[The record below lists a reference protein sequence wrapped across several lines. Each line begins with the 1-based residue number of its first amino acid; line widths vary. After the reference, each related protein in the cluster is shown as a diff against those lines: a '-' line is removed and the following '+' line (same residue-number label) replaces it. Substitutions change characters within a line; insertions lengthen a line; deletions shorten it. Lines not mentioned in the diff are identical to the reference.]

1 MQHDDVI
8 WQLIMQ
14 GHCSFR
20 SKTQKQ
26 NFCRNAYN
34 LTGLCSRSS
43 CPLANSRYATVREI
57 KGRCYL
63 YIKTIER
70 AHTPRK
76 LWQRLRLSSDYT
88 KALGQID
95 EHLVYWPQFMVHKN
109 KQRFTRITQ
118 YLLRMRKLAQ
128 TTRRKIVT
136 VPARKEKQLRR
147 KETKAETAAQLDK
160 SIEKELLARLQAGTY
175 GDIYNFPMASY
186 KKALEGETVEDEEDV
201 LEKEIE
207 ADLELESDDEG
218 AVEYVEGSDDS
229 DGGELEFV
237 EDMDS
242 DEEADLEDYGSGQE
256 LSDIEEGSED
266 EDDEEDGSTEEEDVP
281 PGKAG
286 KASAKAAPKGRSQ
299 PARRQGRRN
308 IEIEYEQEAP
318 RQRNRH

>member
-1 MQHDDVI
+1 
-8 WQLIMQ
+8 MQ

-229 DGGELEFV
+229 DGVRGRGGRLNEPYFRRSVLLHAALLAHPPAHLF
-237 EDMDS
+237 
-242 DEEADLEDYGSGQE
+242 SGRAGVCGRHGQRR
-256 LSDIEEGSED
+256 G
-266 EDDEEDGSTEEEDVP
+266 GR
-281 PGKAG
+281 PGGLRLWGGAVG
-286 KASAKAAPKGRSQ
+286 H
-299 PARRQGRRN
+299 RRGL
-308 IEIEYEQEAP
+308 
-318 RQRNRH
+318 